1 MTIKGTDDQR
11 LLGLLNDIISSS
23 DANCEGSLA
32 NAICA
37 AKDVVSPR
45 KDLLWVFDTQTNLEI
60 FAPTREEAEAKAAK
74 VEEETG
80 LDFVL
85 DHEWEIRQEEHTD
98 WMIRTAC
105 PWGVR

>member
-1 MTIKGTDDQR
+1 MTGK
-11 LLGLLNDIISSS
+11 
-23 DANCEGSLA
+23 E
-32 NAICA
+32 
-37 AKDVVSPR
+37 

-85 DHEWEIRQEEHTD
+85 DYEWELRQEQHND
-98 WMIRTAC
+98 WMIKAKC